1 MTPAWARQEVSTI
14 EAGRLGRRV
23 RGESDAGTDSTAGQ
37 RDRPPPRLDNTE
49 WFVIIPAEYNVK
61 QLHKIGI
68 YKVCAYCSNIDLLL
82 GGERDARV

>member
-1 MTPAWARQEVSTI
+1 MSPSRSFDDRS
-14 EAGRLGRRV
+14 GPSL
-23 RGESDAGTDSTAGQ
+23 GESDAGTDSTAAQ
-37 RDRPPPRLDNTE
+37 HDRPPPRLDNTK

-68 YKVCAYCSNIDLLL
+68 YKVCAYCSKIDLLL